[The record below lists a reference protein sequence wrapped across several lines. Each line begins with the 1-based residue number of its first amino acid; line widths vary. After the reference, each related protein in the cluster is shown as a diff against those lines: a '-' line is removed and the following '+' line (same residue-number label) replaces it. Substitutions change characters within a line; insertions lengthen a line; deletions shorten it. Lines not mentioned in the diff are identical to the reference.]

1 MNIALSTTRH
11 LVFAACAALVTVGCG
26 GGGSGSGSPAPAT
39 ASGATDTGSGTGANG
54 ATGSGS
60 SASNDPPPAAPSAPA
75 APHAQHKRCG
85 WIGADTFDA
94 GKKAFLANPDY
105 YDAIHPMWGSL
116 QPDGSIKLI
125 TPMADDA
132 DITSTAKSHSIKLI
146 PLVDSDD
153 VSFIR
158 NVMASP
164 EALAQ
169 HAATVTNLVVSHGR
183 DGIALDY
190 EHLWSAA
197 DRAPYVALV
206 KAVAASL
213 HAQHKLLTL
222 ALPAMDA
229 DHKDAAYD
237 YVQFQDDVDVM
248 HLMGYDFHYFGGDHL
263 GPIAPKGW
271 LTDVVTRVQSLGHP
285 EKYVLGLAN
294 YGIAAGWYTSAK
306 DAAARCIGGTHQMTT
321 DHMASC
327 PLGHQDAGLSPHCTT
342 AQGVVWFVATA
353 SMTEKAALAKAHGL
367 GGVGYWTMGDEPD
380 GFFDAMKAQ
389 FPAN

>member
-1 MNIALSTTRH
+1 MSISLSTSRH
-11 LVFAACAALVTVGCG
+11 LVFAACAALVTAAGCGG
-26 GGGSGSGSPAPAT
+26 GGGSGSPTPSAAAGT
-39 ASGATDTGSGTGANG
+39 TGTGANG
-54 ATGSGS
+54 ASGS
-60 SASNDPPPAAPSAPA
+60 PASGGSDPSSGAPAAPA

-105 YDAIHPMWGSL
+105 YDAIHPKWGSL
-116 QPDGSIKLI
+116 QADGSIKLI
-125 TPMADDA
+125 SPMADDA

-158 NVMASP
+158 NVMSSP
-164 EALAQ
+164 QAIAQ
-169 HAATVTNLVVSHGR
+169 HAATITNLVVQHGW
-183 DGIALDY
+183 DGIELDY
-190 EHLWSAA
+190 EHLWSGA
-197 DRAPYVALV
+197 DQAPYTALV

-222 ALPAMDA
+222 ALPAMYQFHADA
-229 DHKDAAYD
+229 GYD
-237 YVQFQDDVDVM
+237 YKQFQDDVDVM

-271 LTDVVTRVQSLGHP
+271 INDVLTYVQSLGHP
-285 EKYVLGLAN
+285 EKYSLGIAN
-294 YGIAAGWYTSAK
+294 YGIAGGWYTSAK
-306 DAAARCIGGTHQMTT
+306 DAAARCNGGTHSSAT
-321 DHMASC
+321 DHMATC
-327 PLGHQDAGLSPHCTT
+327 PLGHEDAGLAPHCTT
-342 AQGVVWFVATA
+342 AQGDVWFEDTA
-353 SMTEKAALAKAHGL
+353 SMSEKAAMAKAHKL